1 MKNKNKFTLPPGG
14 SSAARGVRALDTLGV
29 TLPARSS
36 RPSQGEGEA
45 LQAWLLGVGLG
56 VLLVVGG
63 CNKETTSA
71 GPGMGAQPTP
81 QVRVATPVSETVVEW
96 AEFTG
101 RLEAVDFV
109 EIRSRVSGYLK
120 KMEFDEGEIVEKGDL
135 LFVVDPRPFEA
146 SLETA
151 KAMLEEAKA
160 REEQAQAQL
169 ATAQTDKLIAE
180 SNFEFS
186 ESEYERQKTLQ
197 QRNAS
202 SQSELERTRSAYQ
215 KAKAQV
221 QGSDAAIA
229 SARAAI
235 STAKA
240 SIVTAKASVSEAE
253 LNLQYTQITAP
264 VAGRIS
270 RKNVTEGNLISGGSD
285 QSVVLTTIVSLD
297 PVYFVFDASEQQVLR
312 FQRLMLSGARKSA
325 REVRYPVYVRLADE
339 EGYPHEGYLDFV
351 DNRFDPNTATMTA
364 RAVLENES
372 GILIAGMFGKLR
384 LAETPP
390 FETLLLPDESIVS
403 DQAQQVVYVVDDEN
417 TVKVRPVETGSLALG
432 LRIIRDGLT
441 ADDRVIVGGLQRVR
455 PGMKVKSETE
465 TIKVDRT
472 GMNLDEAQPLS
483 DSTLPPGG
491 SRGTRGEGDH

>member
-1 MKNKNKFTLPPGG
+1 MKDKNGLTLPLGG
-14 SSAARGVRALDTLGV
+14 SIAARGGRVLDVLRV
-29 TLPARSS
+29 ALPAGSS
-36 RPSQGEGEA
+36 RRSQRDGEVSR
-45 LQAWLLGVGLG
+45 AWSLGVGFA

-63 CNKETTSA
+63 CNKETTSPS
-71 GPGMGAQPTP
+71 PGIGAQRTP

-120 KMEFDEGEIVEKGDL
+120 TVEFDEGEIVEKGDL

-160 REEQAQAQL
+160 REEQAEAQL
-169 ATAQTDKLIAE
+169 ATAQADKLIAE
-180 SNFEFS
+180 SSVEFT
-186 ESEYERQKTLQ
+186 ESEYDRQKTLQ
-197 QRNAS
+197 QRNAG
-202 SQSELERTRSAYQ
+202 SQSELDRARNEFL

-229 SARAAI
+229 SARAAM

-240 SIVTAKASVSEAE
+240 AIVTAKASVSEIE
-253 LNLQYTQITAP
+253 LNLHYTQITAP

-270 RKNVTEGNLISGGSD
+270 RKNVTEGNLISGGSE

-297 PVYFVFDASEQQVLR
+297 PMYFVFDASEQQVLR

-325 REVRYPVYVRLADE
+325 REVRYPVYLRLADE

-364 RAVLENES
+364 RAVFANES
-372 GILIAGMFGKLR
+372 GILNAGMFGKLR

-432 LRIIRDGLT
+432 LRIIRDGIA

-455 PGMKVKSETE
+455 PGMKAEAASEE
-465 TIKVDRT
+465 IEVDRT
-472 GMNLDEAQPLS
+472 GMNVDEARTTTPPVKDEQEDQP
-483 DSTLPPGG
+483 
-491 SRGTRGEGDH
+491 